1 MGRQLGVRS
10 RHAVGLSALLPPGL
24 PLQSP
29 NPPPPTTTPT
39 SQRGLIM
46 TAQPPQLQASWG
58 GRGGEHIPQFLCCRL
73 TGHLGIVIRIDSLSV
88 DFFFF
93 FLFFVE
99 QPSMDE
105 AWILLL
111 SGHLASWI
119 QTPPECLSFH
129 FPRAKGNN
137 HDDRKYIRKE
147 ARPFDGLKM
156 RALKRQVSLGEV
168 LRRTEPRRWTRFKIN
183 GCKGY

>member
-1 MGRQLGVRS
+1 
-10 RHAVGLSALLPPGL
+10 
-24 PLQSP
+24 
-29 NPPPPTTTPT
+29 
-39 SQRGLIM
+39 
-46 TAQPPQLQASWG
+46 
-58 GRGGEHIPQFLCCRL
+58 
-73 TGHLGIVIRIDSLSV
+73 
-88 DFFFF
+88 
-93 FLFFVE
+93 
-99 QPSMDE
+99 MDE

-156 RALKRQVSLGEV
+156 RALSKGKSPWVKFSGEPSQDDGQDS
-168 LRRTEPRRWTRFKIN
+168 R
-183 GCKGY
+183 